1 MIVERSTWKVKHECR
16 DEFIELIKAALEEQD
31 VTYRVCSFIFGPY
44 DVVVTDTEFETE
56 EEQRT
61 HTWDWSKPKFS
72 EFAKKHDD
80 LIASGPINELL
91 RVH

>member
-1 MIVERSTWKVKHECR
+1 MIVDRGVFTVKHPCR
-16 DEFIELIKAALEEQD
+16 DEFIELVKAAFEEQD
-31 VTYRVCSFIFGPY
+31 VTYRVCSFIYGPY
-44 DVVVTDTEFETE
+44 DVVIVDTEFETE

-61 HTWDWSKPKFS
+61 HTWDWNKPAFA

-80 LIASGPINELL
+80 LIASGPVNQLL